1 MALTTPIR
9 EIGLHMSQHEY
20 SVGLATART
29 EEELKQLAKE
39 YLEKKAQQEKEA
51 KDDNATA
58 RRN

>member
-1 MALTTPIR
+1 
-9 EIGLHMSQHEY
+9 MSQHEY

-51 KDDNATA
+51 KEDNATA

>member
-1 MALTTPIR
+1 
-9 EIGLHMSQHEY
+9 MSQHEY
-20 SVGLATART
+20 SVGLAKART

-51 KDDNATA
+51 KEDNATA